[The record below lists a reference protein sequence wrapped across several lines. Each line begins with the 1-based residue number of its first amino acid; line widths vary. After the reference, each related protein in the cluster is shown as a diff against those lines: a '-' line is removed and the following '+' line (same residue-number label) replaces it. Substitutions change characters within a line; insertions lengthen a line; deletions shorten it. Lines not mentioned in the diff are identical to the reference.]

1 MITPTGVRRFAVAVL
16 AACLACLACGT
27 TKPTAPIVPPGN
39 NSVVDGF
46 TFTRQDS
53 TPIFM
58 GHSHA
63 VCCSTWEAGFINRET
78 VKVFYY
84 DNTKTRSSWKMFV
97 IPDEVAGASVFSLP
111 TPEAGQG
118 PVMLFVYDV
127 DTGNEASSVQQ
138 GSSGT
143 VTIHSLSCGPPTQID
158 ATIDADLG
166 SEFAGGGRVHVR
178 GRFTATVYTNSIS
191 CAFSM

>member
-1 MITPTGVRRFAVAVL
+1 MIEPTSVRRFALAVL
-16 AACLACLACGT
+16 AAGLVCLACST
-27 TKPTAPIVPPGN
+27 SKPTAPIVRPGS
-39 NSVVDGF
+39 NSIADGF
-46 TFTRQDS
+46 TFTRDDS
-53 TPIFM
+53 TTIFM
-58 GHSHA
+58 GRSHA
-63 VCCSTWEAGFINRET
+63 VCCSTWEAGYINRET

-97 IPDEVAGASVFSLP
+97 IPEEAVGDSVFLLP

-138 GSSGT
+138 ASSGT

-158 ATIDADLG
+158 ATIDAVLG
-166 SEFAGGGRVHVR
+166 SEFAGGSRVHVR

-191 CAFSM
+191 CIFSM